1 MDKPTTT
8 GDPKAK
14 ADREK
19 FDSVEKVP
27 TTPVITRG
35 SRGSRKLTIPELKSP
50 DEKNPKWVQDPEEA
64 IAARKAAKKAKRDPK
79 PQT

>member
-1 MDKPTTT
+1 MEKPKE

-19 FDSVEKVP
+19 FESIVKVD
-27 TTPVITRG
+27 TTPVITKG
-35 SRGSRKLTIPELKSP
+35 SRGSRTLKVPELKSP
-50 DEKNPKWVQDPEEA
+50 DELNPKWIQDPEEA